1 MTYGYF
7 SKPYY
12 DEYWYSAN
20 YRLGNCY
27 ELVTWCDKVYYDFYP
42 KNQENRRK
50 FLKYILKNLKS
61 GDVLYL
67 FTLID
72 LPKTKERFIKVLN
85 ILLSKSVELGTF
97 YGKVNIELLLDYIIE
112 NGLNM
117 NQITKFIR
125 NLENYDKDLN
135 DSLKIYER
143 KAD

>member
-1 MTYGYF
+1 M
-7 SKPYY
+7 
-12 DEYWYSAN
+12 
-20 YRLGNCY
+20 
-27 ELVTWCDKVYYDFYP
+27 
-42 KNQENRRK
+42 
-50 FLKYILKNLKS
+50 
-61 GDVLYL
+61 LYL

-85 ILLSKSVELGTF
+85 ILLSKSAELGTF